1 MSAPKFKT
9 LDVRPLLAQGNE
21 PIALIRARANALMP
35 GQGLTVIAPFLPAPL
50 IELLKS
56 EGFQSTMERCTDGS
70 WSVNFWRE

>member
-50 IELLKS
+50 IELLKR
-56 EGFQSTMERCTDGS
+56 EGVQSTMERCTDGS